1 MGNTDG
7 THVLHTTIL
16 YYKLWEILMK
26 LMYFIQHCFLT
37 VKCFHLAQCCCLE
50 IEIAGTYELI
60 RMFEK
65 ILFTPPQPIT
75 GLGQTPAMWKSEI
88 FVESQLFQQE
98 RREGRVSL
106 NDCLTSDPSVD
117 RLSLGKRLTSGK
129 RRS

>member
-1 MGNTDG
+1 VGNTDG
-7 THVLHTTIL
+7 PQVHYPTIV
-16 YYKLWEILMK
+16 YYILWEILMK
-26 LMYFIQHCFLT
+26 LMYSMQHCFLT

-50 IEIAGTYELI
+50 IEIAGMYELI

-65 ILFTPPQPIT
+65 ILFTSPQPVT

-88 FVESQLFQQE
+88 FLESQLFQQE

-117 RLSLGKRLTSGK
+117 RLQFGKKTDV
-129 RRS
+129 